1 MWSQWRGCHG
11 KMLHGRRWW
20 RKWRLPRWKCSWNIL
35 LWNRCL
41 GLANKPMIYA
51 LAWKMS
57 VNMCSSVFPEKFTF
71 FVPLFRLHKKQARCL
86 YYQFICNIQNCILF
100 LHLINYFM
108 KDVFH
113 FIMLIFLLFLLTV
126 RGEEQCIRKEGY
138 KPKKNTYIDIGE
150 GSSATNIDLCEK
162 ECIKVNWDTSYPKK
176 WWFWLFSLF
185 RH

>member
-1 MWSQWRGCHG
+1 
-11 KMLHGRRWW
+11 
-20 RKWRLPRWKCSWNIL
+20 
-35 LWNRCL
+35 
-41 GLANKPMIYA
+41 
-51 LAWKMS
+51 MS
-57 VNMCSSVFPEKFTF
+57 VNRYMCSVFPEKFTF

-113 FIMLIFLLFLLTV
+113 FIMLIFLLFLSTV
-126 RGEEQCIRKEGY
+126 RGEKQCIRKEGY